1 MIFNAVIAHSGFDG
15 LVLNDKKRLSLGRFH
30 HQLHHRHFECNYGNA
45 EMPWDKWFKT
55 FHDGS
60 DNAMVDIRKNRIF
73 PNNINFTSWKKHP
86 PKKHINSK
94 GCLLYTSDAA
104 DE

>member
-1 MIFNAVIAHSGFDG
+1 MI
-15 LVLNDKKRLSLGRFH
+15 KKRLSLGRFH

-60 DNAMVDIRKNRIF
+60 DNAMADIRKNRI
-73 PNNINFTSWKKHP
+73 
-86 PKKHINSK
+86 
-94 GCLLYTSDAA
+94 L
-104 DE
+104 